1 MVSLTHERLGDM
13 TDDHARAEGVPDSE
27 SYHPLIVRMHRGMK
41 WDPDHSVWGHRFRE
55 VPQ

>member
-1 MVSLTHERLGDM
+1 M

-41 WDPDHSVWGHRFRE
+41 WDPDHSVWVHRFRE